1 MTRDTINR
9 AIQRG
14 VGGEDNDDL
23 KSNLRRLW
31 CEWCCCSC

>member
-23 KSNLRRLW
+23 K
-31 CEWCCCSC
+31 EPTKVMV